1 MGCAQKVG
9 MGGRESTRELES
21 ASKQAALQTLSK
33 NENNCVVSHT
43 ESTDML
49 GENLPEV
56 FHPLKRLA
64 ASICAI
70 SERVSRYSESESK
83 ITLKVVT
90 HAQKKASSTANS
102 QK

>member
-56 FHPLKRLA
+56 YPP
-64 ASICAI
+64 SEAI
-70 SERVSRYSESESK
+70 GSVH
-83 ITLKVVT
+83 LC
-90 HAQKKASSTANS
+90 
-102 QK
+102 